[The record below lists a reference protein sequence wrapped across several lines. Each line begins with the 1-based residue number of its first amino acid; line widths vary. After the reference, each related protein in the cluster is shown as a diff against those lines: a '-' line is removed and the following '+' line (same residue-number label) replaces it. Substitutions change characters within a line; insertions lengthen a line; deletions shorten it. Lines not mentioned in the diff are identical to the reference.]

1 MRMIVISV
9 QAAIL
14 LMLAV
19 MGAQGNDSQRANCP
33 VNQPGAYCE
42 R

>member
-1 MRMIVISV
+1 MRMTIVMV

-19 MGAQGNDSQRANCP
+19 VGAQGHDTERAACP
-33 VNQPGAYCE
+33 VNQPGAYCD